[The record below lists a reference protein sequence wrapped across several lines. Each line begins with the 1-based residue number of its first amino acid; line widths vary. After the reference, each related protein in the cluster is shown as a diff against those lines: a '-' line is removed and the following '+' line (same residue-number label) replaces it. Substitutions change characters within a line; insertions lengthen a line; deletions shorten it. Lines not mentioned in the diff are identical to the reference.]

1 MDYYYFAI
9 GFISIVVIGIMEAV
23 KKFLPENTST
33 KIKSVISLAISF
45 VFGILLSVGE
55 GIIFKFNAMTIITVA
70 ISVIGLTQTSY
81 NFVFKFLNI
90 LLEKMKLNTSK
101 ELVDKVTDKTTDKT
115 AKN

>member
-1 MDYYYFAI
+1 MDYHFAI

-23 KKFLPENTST
+23 KKFLPENTNT

-101 ELVDKVTDKTTDKT
+101 ELVDKVTDKTTDET

>member
-1 MDYYYFAI
+1 MDYYFAI

-55 GIIFKFNAMTIITVA
+55 GIIFKFNAITIITVA

-90 LLEKMKLNTSK
+90 LLEKMKLSTSK
-101 ELVDKVTDKTTDKT
+101 ELVDKVTDKATDET

>member
-1 MDYYYFAI
+1 
-9 GFISIVVIGIMEAV
+9 MEAV
-23 KKFLPENTST
+23 KKFLPENTNT

-101 ELVDKVTDKTTDKT
+101 ERVDKVTDKTTDET

>member
-1 MDYYYFAI
+1 MDYYFAI

-33 KIKSVISLAISF
+33 KIKSAISLAISF
-45 VFGILLSVGE
+45 VFGVLLSVGE
-55 GIIFKFNAMTIITVA
+55 GIIFKFNAITIITIT

-101 ELVDKVTDKTTDKT
+101 ELVDKVTDETANET

>member
-1 MDYYYFAI
+1 MNYYFAI

-101 ELVDKVTDKTTDKT
+101 ELVDKVTDKTTDET

>member
-1 MDYYYFAI
+1 MDYYFAI

-33 KIKSVISLAISF
+33 KIKSAISLAISF

-55 GIIFKFNAMTIITVA
+55 GIIFKFNAITIITIA

-81 NFVFKFLNI
+81 NFVLFSLNC
-90 LLEKMKLNTSK
+90 LNNTFHGM
-101 ELVDKVTDKTTDKT
+101 
-115 AKN
+115 

>member
-1 MDYYYFAI
+1 MI
-9 GFISIVVIGIMEAV
+9 
-23 KKFLPENTST
+23 
-33 KIKSVISLAISF
+33 
-45 VFGILLSVGE
+45 
-55 GIIFKFNAMTIITVA
+55 IITVA

-101 ELVDKVTDKTTDKT
+101 ELVDKVTDKTTDET

>member
-1 MDYYYFAI
+1 MDYYFAI

-81 NFVFKFLNI
+81 NFIFKFLNI

-101 ELVDKVTDKTTDKT
+101 ELVDKVTDKTTDET

>member
-1 MDYYYFAI
+1 MDYYFAI

-90 LLEKMKLNTSK
+90 LLEKVKLNTSK
-101 ELVDKVTDKTTDKT
+101 ELVHKVTDKTTDET

>member
-1 MDYYYFAI
+1 MDYYFAI

-33 KIKSVISLAISF
+33 KIKSIISLAISF

-90 LLEKMKLNTSK
+90 LLEKVKLNTSK
-101 ELVDKVTDKTTDKT
+101 ELVDKVTDKTTDET

>member
-1 MDYYYFAI
+1 MDYYFAI

-23 KKFLPENTST
+23 KKFLPENTNT

-101 ELVDKVTDKTTDKT
+101 EPVDKVTDKTTDET

>member
-1 MDYYYFAI
+1 MDYYFAI

-23 KKFLPENTST
+23 KKFLPENTNT

-55 GIIFKFNAMTIITVA
+55 GIIFKFNAMTIITAA

-101 ELVDKVTDKTTDKT
+101 ELVDKVTDKTTDET

>member
-1 MDYYYFAI
+1 MDYYFAI

-23 KKFLPENTST
+23 KKFLPENTNT

-55 GIIFKFNAMTIITVA
+55 GIIFKFNAMAIITVA

-101 ELVDKVTDKTTDKT
+101 ELVDKVTDKTTDET

>member
-1 MDYYYFAI
+1 MDYYFAI

-23 KKFLPENTST
+23 KKFLPENTNT

-55 GIIFKFNAMTIITVA
+55 GIIFKFNAMAIITAA

-101 ELVDKVTDKTTDKT
+101 ELVDKVTVEELP
-115 AKN
+115 N

>member
-1 MDYYYFAI
+1 MNYYFAI

-23 KKFLPENTST
+23 KKFLPENTNT

-101 ELVDKVTDKTTDKT
+101 ELVDKVTDKTTDET

>member
-1 MDYYYFAI
+1 MDYYFAI

-23 KKFLPENTST
+23 KKFLPENTNT

-101 ELVDKVTDKTTDKT
+101 ELVDKVTDKTTDET

>member
-1 MDYYYFAI
+1 MDYYFAI

-33 KIKSVISLAISF
+33 KIKSIISLAISF

-55 GIIFKFNAMTIITVA
+55 GIIFKFNAMAIITVA

-101 ELVDKVTDKTTDKT
+101 ELVDKVTDKTTDET

>member
-1 MDYYYFAI
+1 M
-9 GFISIVVIGIMEAV
+9 
-23 KKFLPENTST
+23 
-33 KIKSVISLAISF
+33 
-45 VFGILLSVGE
+45 LLSVGE
-55 GIIFKFNAMTIITVA
+55 GIIFKFNAITIITIT

-101 ELVDKVTDKTTDKT
+101 ELVDKVTDETANET

>member
-1 MDYYYFAI
+1 MDYYFAI

-55 GIIFKFNAMTIITVA
+55 GIIFKFNAITIITVA

-101 ELVDKVTDKTTDKT
+101 ELVDKVTDKATDET